1 MIETIYVPTPA
12 ILVRLIAG
20 GAAAVMVAVAARR
33 GHALSGGGSAA
44 AVACGAASAAAGWAW
59 AALLVAYFTASSIVT
74 AVGRRRKEAR
84 TAPIA
89 EKGGERDGAQVGAN
103 GAAFCTAALATLALP
118 EHSPWHTIFACAAI
132 GALAA
137 SAADTWA
144 TEIGVLIGGAPRS
157 IINRTVVR
165 AGESGG
171 VTWAGTLGGLAGA
184 AFVVTV
190 AVLLGLVHGRNTGGA
205 PLALL
210 VAGMI
215 GSLLDSVLGATMQA
229 RRQCDACQALTERV
243 VHTCGGSTRHV
254 GGVAWIDNDIVNL
267 AATLGG
273 LVSGG
278 ALCAWWARG

>member
-1 MIETIYVPTPA
+1 MIETIYVAAPA
-12 ILVRLIAG
+12 VLVRLIAG
-20 GAAAVMVAVAARR
+20 GAGAALIAGAARR
-33 GHALSGGGSAA
+33 GHALSRDGSTA
-44 AVACGAASAAAGWAW
+44 AVACGAVSAAAGWAW
-59 AALLVAYFTASSIVT
+59 AALLIAYFVASSIVT
-74 AVGRRRKEAR
+74 AIGRRRKEAR

-89 EKGGERDGAQVGAN
+89 EKGGERDAAQVGAN
-103 GAAFCTAALATLALP
+103 GAAFCIAALTTLAFP
-118 EHSPWHTIFACAAI
+118 EQSQWHAIVACGAI

-144 TEIGVLIGGAPRS
+144 TEIGVLIGGVPRS
-157 IINRTVVR
+157 IVTRTVVR

-171 VTWAGTLGGLAGA
+171 VTWAGTLGGLTGA
-184 AFVVTV
+184 AFVVAV
-190 AVLLGLVHGRNTGGA
+190 AALLGLVHGGNAGGA

-215 GSLLDSVLGATMQA
+215 GSLLDSVLGGTMQT
-229 RRQCDACQALTERV
+229 RRRCDACAALTERV
-243 VHTCGGSTRHV
+243 VHTCGRSTRHV
-254 GGVAWIDNDIVNL
+254 GGVAWIDNDVVNF